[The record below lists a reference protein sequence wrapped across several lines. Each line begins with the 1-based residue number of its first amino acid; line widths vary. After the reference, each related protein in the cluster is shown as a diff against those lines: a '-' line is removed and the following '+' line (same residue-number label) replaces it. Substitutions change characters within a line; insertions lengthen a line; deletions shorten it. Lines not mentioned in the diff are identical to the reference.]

1 MKDFK
6 IRCSAIGK
14 IMAGQ
19 IGLTEK
25 QQSDLE
31 ALEAKVTRT
40 PLQHETMLK
49 LRDKQ
54 ANPELPQTVKSYC
67 EDWLKEQLYGKRKE
81 FQSKYTQKGLI
92 MEDEGI
98 DLLGRALNREGITK
112 NEQHYSCE
120 FMDGTPDV
128 DLFDTILDN
137 KCSWD
142 CFTFPLFDTGIPN
155 TDYWWQGQGYM
166 HLTGAERYIL
176 GYTLVDTPLHIITKQ
191 AYYFASDNGLD
202 VDDVLP
208 EFIEKM
214 TYTNIPDNLR
224 VKLFEFAYDP
234 EAIKRIEERVKLCRK
249 YIETLLLS
257 VK

>member
-14 IMAGQ
+14 IMAGT
-19 IGLTEK
+19 IGLTDAQELEYNMLSTKEK
-25 QQSDLE
+25 PTDIQR
-31 ALEAKVTRT
+31 AKLVN
-40 PLQHETMLK
+40 LMMK
-49 LRDKQ
+49 KS
-54 ANPELPQTVKSYC
+54 NPEIPQTAKSYC
-67 EDWLKEQLYGKRKE
+67 EEWLKEQLYGKRKE
-81 FQSKYTQKGLI
+81 FSSKYTNKGII
-92 MEDEGI
+92 MEDDAI
-98 DLLGRALNREGITK
+98 DRIGRHLEMEGITK
-112 NEQHYSCE
+112 NDQFYENA
-120 FMDGTPDV
+120 FMCGTPDV
-128 DLFDTILDN
+128 NLFDTIIDT

-142 CFTFPLFDTGIPN
+142 CFTFPLFDTEIPN

-176 GYTLVDTPLHIITKQ
+176 GYTLENTPLHIITKQ
-191 AYYFASDNGLD
+191 AYYYASDNGLD

-234 EAIKRIEERVKLCRK
+234 EAVKRIEERVKLCRI
-249 YIETLLLS
+249 YIESLLKT
-257 VK
+257 V

>member
-1 MKDFK
+1 MKEFK

-19 IGLTEK
+19 IGLTDAQEIEYNMLSTKEK
-25 QQSDLE
+25 PTDIQR
-31 ALEAKVTRT
+31 AKLVN
-40 PLQHETMLK
+40 LMMK
-49 LRDKQ
+49 K
-54 ANPELPQTVKSYC
+54 ANPELPQTAKSYC

-112 NEQHYSCE
+112 NEQHYSNE
-120 FMDGTPDV
+120 FMEGTPDV
-128 DLFDTILDN
+128 NLFDTIIDN

-142 CFTFPLFDTGIPN
+142 CFTFPLFGNEVPN

-176 GYTLVDTPLHIITKQ
+176 GYTLVDTPIHIITKQ
-191 AYYFASDNGLD
+191 AYCYASDNGLD

-234 EAIKRIEERVKLCRK
+234 EAIKRIEERVKLCRI
-249 YIETLLLS
+249 YIES
-257 VK
+257 IKSQIK